1 MRAVFAEF
9 RSMSVSFDTLRFSQR
24 LCEAGMS
31 DAQAAGITAATAQAV
46 GELVA
51 QLATKQDLALLRQEM
66 RQEMRETHAA
76 LHEELRAEQA
86 SFREEI
92 RAELASF
99 REEIRADQAALRA
112 DHAALRQEVKAD
124 IAQLELRMTLKLGTM
139 MTAAVAVTAALVKLL

>member
-9 RSMSVSFDTLRFSQR
+9 RSMSVAFDTLRFSQR

>member
-1 MRAVFAEF
+1 MRAVFADF
-9 RSMSVSFDTLRFSQR
+9 RSMSVAFDTLRFSQR

-31 DAQAAGITAATAQAV
+31 DVQAAGITAATAQAV

-66 RQEMRETHAA
+66 RQEMREAHAA
-76 LHEELRAEQA
+76 LREELRADQA

-92 RAELASF
+92 RADQARL
-99 REEIRADQAALRA
+99 REELRADQAALRA

>member
-1 MRAVFAEF
+1 MRAVFADF
-9 RSMSVSFDTLRFSQR
+9 RSMSVAFDTLRFSQR

-31 DAQAAGITAATAQAV
+31 DVQAAGITAATAQAV

-66 RQEMRETHAA
+66 RQEMREAHAA
-76 LHEELRAEQA
+76 LREELRAEQA

-92 RAELASF
+92 RADQARL
-99 REEIRADQAALRA
+99 REELRADQAALRA

>member
-1 MRAVFAEF
+1 MRAVFADF
-9 RSMSVSFDTLRFSQR
+9 RSMSVAFDTLRFSQR

-66 RQEMRETHAA
+66 RQEMREAHAA
-76 LHEELRAEQA
+76 LREEL
-86 SFREEI
+86 
-92 RAELASF
+92 
-99 REEIRADQAALRA
+99 RADQAALRA

-124 IAQLELRMTLKLGTM
+124 IAQLELRMTPKLGTM

>member
-1 MRAVFAEF
+1 
-9 RSMSVSFDTLRFSQR
+9 
-24 LCEAGMS
+24 MS

-66 RQEMRETHAA
+66 RQEMREAHAA
-76 LHEELRAEQA
+76 LREEL
-86 SFREEI
+86 
-92 RAELASF
+92 
-99 REEIRADQAALRA
+99 RADQAALRA

>member
-1 MRAVFAEF
+1 MRAVFADF
-9 RSMSVSFDTLRFSQR
+9 RSMSVAFDTLRFSQR

-66 RQEMRETHAA
+66 RQEMREAHAA
-76 LHEELRAEQA
+76 LREELRAEQA

-92 RAELASF
+92 RADQARL
-99 REEIRADQAALRA
+99 REELRADQAALRA

>member
-1 MRAVFAEF
+1 MRAVFADF
-9 RSMSVSFDTLRFSQR
+9 RSMSVAFDTLRFSQR

-66 RQEMRETHAA
+66 RQEMREAHAA
-76 LHEELRAEQA
+76 LREELRADQA

-92 RAELASF
+92 RADQARL
-99 REEIRADQAALRA
+99 REELRADQAALRA